1 MRRMILKKLAVLA
14 VLAGL
19 MGISNAHM
27 SDTPYGPPMAQFPSG
42 TTVVYVV
49 FGYADMQNEE
59 IRVRVYDQLG
69 RILFEQVEAYT
80 GSGTESIA
88 VLGPGG
94 GAFADGWYV
103 TRLYAGSVVFPIVSI
118 TWEVGQ
124 ATIPTYTPTSTP
136 TITATPTVTPTPT
149 ATPTAYYSFVPLIRK
164 MPPTTPTFT
173 PTPTGTSTPFPTGTR
188 TSTPTPTVT
197 PTPTPNTTLRE
208 GE

>member
-1 MRRMILKKLAVLA
+1 MILNKLAVLA
-14 VLAGL
+14 MLAGL

-27 SDTPYGPPMAQFPSG
+27 SHTPYGPPVIQFPSG
-42 TTVVYVV
+42 VTVVYLV
-49 FGYADMQNEE
+49 FDYADMQIEE
-59 IRVRVYDQLG
+59 VRVRVYDQLG
-69 RILFEQVEAYT
+69 RILFEQAKTYI
-80 GSGTESIA
+80 GSGVESIA

-103 TRLYAGSVVFPIVSI
+103 TKLYMGSILFPIVSI

-149 ATPTAYYSFVPLIRK
+149 ATPTVYYSFAPLIRK
-164 MPPTTPTFT
+164 MPPST
-173 PTPTGTSTPFPTGTR
+173 PTPTPTSTSTPFPTGTR

-197 PTPTPNTTLRE
+197 PTPTRILR
-208 GE
+208 